1 RAANPSILIAA
12 NHPRNPFKAW
22 EFSHSTPDSIPA
34 NLLNYPKAEKLN
46 QLITQ
51 QQTNEM
57 NRSGSATSSLCQDL
71 NSGLR
76 ESADRVRNRLER
88 RQADRPRNG
97 DGDDCSAHNLLVS
110 KDSFA
115 YRPAT
120 VGPVFWRA
128 IRRNIPAMLDR
139 NVATKLSW
147 RCRCEGCHSDNKLI
161 RTV

>member
-57 NRSGSATSSLCQDL
+57 NRSGSATSSSTVKATP
-71 NSGLR
+71 SGVFFI
-76 ESADRVRNRLER
+76 A
-88 RQADRPRNG
+88 RP
-97 DGDDCSAHNLLVS
+97 
-110 KDSFA
+110 
-115 YRPAT
+115 
-120 VGPVFWRA
+120 GPS
-128 IRRNIPAMLDR
+128 P
-139 NVATKLSW
+139 
-147 RCRCEGCHSDNKLI
+147 
-161 RTV
+161 